1 MSFTSN
7 LSGSLIIDD
16 SNFKLFADEAAAAND
31 GMGTGYAQRDYAV
44 APLGTY
50 ADESTKPIIPRS
62 DWEDIIRE
70 KTERKANL
78 FELFKFRKMP
88 ILNQRQRPYC
98 WAYGT
103 VGAMML
109 SYAKTGPY
117 VPHLSATSV
126 AAKVKNYRDVGGWA
140 GEALDGIRKYG
151 VSTLEYWPEA
161 QLDRR
166 FDTPEQRNNASLHKH
181 IEFAELPSRSF
192 ESLATALLSDDATT
206 LGLTWWG
213 HLVYA
218 FELVVIERGRFGV
231 RGANS
236 WDYSWGDNGLFVLD
250 EARAIAHEQI
260 SVLSATPTRPVNG

>member
-1 MSFTSN
+1 MSFSSN

-16 SNFKLFADEAAAAND
+16 SNYKLFADEAAASND
-31 GMGTGYAQRDYAV
+31 GMGTGYSQRDYAV

-50 ADESTKPIIPRS
+50 ADESTKAIPPRS

-78 FELFKFRKMP
+78 FELFKFRKVP
-88 ILNQRQRPYC
+88 ILNQGPLPYC
-98 WAYGT
+98 WFYGT
-103 VGAMML
+103 TGATML
-109 SYAKTGPY
+109 SYAKSGPY
-117 VPHLSATSV
+117 VPHLSATSG
-126 AAKVKNYRDVGGWA
+126 AAKVKNYRKEGGWA
-140 GEALDGIRKYG
+140 GEALDGIRKFG
-151 VSTLEYWPEA
+151 ISTLKFWPEHD
-161 QLDRR
+161 LDRSN
-166 FDTPEQRNNASLHKH
+166 DTAEQRANAALHKH

-192 ESLATALLSDDATT
+192 ESLAGALLADDPTT

-236 WDYSWGDNGLFVLD
+236 WGYDWGANGLFVLD
-250 EARAIAHEQI
+250 ESKAIAHEQI
-260 SVLSATPTRPVNG
+260 SVLSATPTRPVDA